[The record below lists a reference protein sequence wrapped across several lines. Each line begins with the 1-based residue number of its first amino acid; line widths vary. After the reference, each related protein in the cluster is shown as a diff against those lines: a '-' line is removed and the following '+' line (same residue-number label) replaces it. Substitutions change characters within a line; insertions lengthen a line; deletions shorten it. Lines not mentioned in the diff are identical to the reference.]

1 MSSTPERNWII
12 YVAAIICAG
21 LLLAGGLM
29 YPMNLRDPLEIILF
43 EIVSFL
49 VLFAIIGLIY
59 QRGLPDEVTEARK
72 HSSSD

>member
-12 YVAAIICAG
+12 LAATIICAG

-29 YPMNLRDPLEIILF
+29 YPMNRRDPLEIILF

-49 VLFAIIGLIY
+49 VLFAIVGLIY

-72 HSSSD
+72 HKSDD